1 LKPASS
7 QAGFF
12 IRINEPFLKKNSE
25 IAQSI
30 NQIKMKKS
38 ILAGLVFLNGIVMVA
53 QSKDEQMLKDIY
65 KSGLTNAKCY
75 SWLEH
80 LSNKIGARL
89 SGSDNAEIAVQY
101 TKAQLE
107 TLGLDKVY
115 LQEVMVPKWVRGEK
129 ETAFILDDKTKTAV
143 PIAALGGSVATAKTG
158 LTAQVIEV
166 QGIEELKALGDKIK
180 GKIVFYNRPM
190 DPTFIE
196 TFKSYGGCVDQ
207 RYAGAKEAAKLGA
220 VGTIVRSMNLRLD
233 DFPHTGA
240 QSYGDLLPTEYI
252 PTAAI
257 STNGAELLSKK
268 LKANPSLKFYFKQSC
283 VQMPDALSY
292 NVIGEIKGSEH
303 PENIMVVG
311 GHLDSWDLADGS
323 HDDGAGVVQSM
334 EALHL
339 LKTLGYNP
347 KNTIRVV
354 LFMNEENGGRGGKKY
369 AELAKTNMENHIF
382 ALESDSGGFSP
393 RGFSIE
399 ADDANFELISSWK
412 KLFEPYLIHSFVKGN
427 PGADIN
433 PLSSGKIVKAGLKPD
448 SQRYF
453 DYHHALNDNFDAIN
467 KRELELGAATMASL
481 MYLIDQ
487 NGIVNESS

>member
-1 LKPASS
+1 
-7 QAGFF
+7 
-12 IRINEPFLKKNSE
+12 
-25 IAQSI
+25 
-30 NQIKMKKS
+30 MKKS
-38 ILAGLVFLNGIVMVA
+38 IIIGAFFFSVMSVLAQTN
-53 QSKDEQMLKDIY
+53 DEKILRNIY
-65 KSGLTNAKCY
+65 NSSLTNGKSY
-75 SWLEH
+75 TWLEH

-89 SGSDNAEIAVQY
+89 SGSENAEKAVLY

-129 ETAFILDDKTKTAV
+129 ETAYILDNKTKTAV
-143 PIAALGGSVATAKTG
+143 PIAALGGSVATPKNG
-158 LTAQVIEV
+158 LTAEIIEV
-166 QGIEELKALGDKIK
+166 QGIEDLKKWGDKIK

-233 DFPHTGA
+233 DFSHTGA
-240 QSYGDLLPTEYI
+240 QSYGDLSPAEYI

-257 STNGAELLSKK
+257 STNGAELLSQK
-268 LKANPSLKFYFKQSC
+268 LKTNPNLQFYFKQSC
-283 VQMPDALSY
+283 VQMPEALSF

-303 PENIMVVG
+303 PQNIMVVG

-334 EALHL
+334 EALRIF
-339 LKTLGYNP
+339 KQLGYQP

-369 AELAKTNMENHIF
+369 AELAQTNHENHIF

-399 ADDANFELISSWK
+399 ADDANFERISSWK
-412 KLFEPYLIHSFVKGN
+412 KLFEPYLIHSFVKGGA
-427 PGADIN
+427 GADIN

-467 KRELELGAATMASL
+467 KRELELGAATMTSL
-481 MYLIDQ
+481 LYLIDQ
-487 NGIVNESS
+487 NGIIE